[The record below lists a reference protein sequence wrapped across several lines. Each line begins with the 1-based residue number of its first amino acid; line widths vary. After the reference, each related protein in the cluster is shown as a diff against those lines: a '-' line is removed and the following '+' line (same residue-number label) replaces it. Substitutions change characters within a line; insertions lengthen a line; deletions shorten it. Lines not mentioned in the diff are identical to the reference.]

1 MRVLVIAFVLFSG
14 IAQAQVTGPL
24 ADTGRKV
31 ITDFDFQVSW
41 HKTGTLVFDI
51 SVNPA
56 GVVKLCVLNSTN
68 STIVSTP
75 LMMKAKNHI
84 LTNLKFES
92 GSGYADL
99 QSGTVTIQVVLQS

>member
-1 MRVLVIAFVLFSG
+1 MRILVIAFVLFSG
-14 IAQAQVTGPL
+14 FAQAQVTGPL
-24 ADTGRKV
+24 ADSGRKV
-31 ITDFDFQVSW
+31 ISDFDFKISW
-41 HKTGTLVFDI
+41 HKAGTLVFDI
-51 SVNPA
+51 SVNPT
-56 GVVKLCVLNSTN
+56 GIVKLCVLNSTK

-99 QSGTVTIQVVLQS
+99 QSGIVTIEVVIQS